1 MMAILDSAMIM
12 PRTCVAADQVL
23 LLDTVGSTNTYAAD
37 LVREGVL
44 FGVNGA
50 DGVSS
55 ADGVNA
61 GKSAWSGHEIVVIA
75 ANEQTAG
82 RGRLDHTWTSVPGE
96 SFIVSL
102 VVSVPV
108 SIMRD
113 LSVSGWLQMI
123 AGCEM
128 REAIVGA
135 VRDCGGDFDGKIGTI
150 ALKWPNDIFV
160 DGRKLG
166 GILAEMVP
174 ITGCG
179 NRVAIVIGVGLN
191 LAIAQERLPI
201 DKATSLQLIAHDLP
215 DAAVMR
221 DAIAARW
228 VQGLRSRLAEFEE
241 DPHRE
246 AVRARDVMIPI
257 CWTLG
262 KSCEAHF
269 VDGTTLR
276 GKAIALNDDASL
288 TIEDQEGVLHRVSTA
303 DVGVLG
309 K

>member
-12 PRTCVAADQVL
+12 PRTCAAADQVL

-44 FGVNGA
+44 FGTHGANGA
-50 DGVSS
+50 D
-55 ADGVNA
+55 A
-61 GKSAWSGHEIVVIA
+61 GKSAWSGHEIVAIA
-75 ANEQTAG
+75 ADEQTAG

-123 AGCEM
+123 AGCEV

-135 VRDCGGDFDGKIGTI
+135 VRDCGGGFDENIGDI
-150 ALKWPNDIFV
+150 SLKWPNDIFV

-166 GILAEMVP
+166 GVLTEMVP

-179 NRVAIVIGVGLN
+179 DRVAIVIGVGLN

-201 DKATSLQLIAHDLP
+201 DMATSLQLIAHNLP

-228 VQGLRSRLAEFEE
+228 VQGLRSRLADFEK

-246 AVRARDVMIPI
+246 AVRAREAMIPI

-276 GKAIALNDDASL
+276 GKAVALNDDASL
-288 TIEDQEGVLHRVSTA
+288 TIEDQEGVLRRVSTA
-303 DVGVLG
+303 DVGVFS

>member
-1 MMAILDSAMIM
+1 MN
-12 PRTCVAADQVL
+12 R
-23 LLDTVGSTNTYAAD
+23 
-37 LVREGVL
+37 
-44 FGVNGA
+44 A

-61 GKSAWSGHEIVVIA
+61 GKSVWSGHEIVAIA
-75 ANEQTAG
+75 ANDQTAG

-135 VRDCGGDFDGKIGTI
+135 VRDCGGGFDGNIGNI

-179 NRVAIVIGVGLN
+179 DRVAIVIGVGLN

-201 DKATSLQLIAHDLP
+201 DMATSLQLIAHDLP

-228 VQGLRSRLAEFEE
+228 VQGLRSRLADFEE

-246 AVRARDVMIPI
+246 AVRAREAMIPI

-276 GKAIALNDDASL
+276 GKAIALNGDASL
-288 TIEDQEGVLHRVSTA
+288 TIEDQEGVLRRVSTA
-303 DVGVLG
+303 DVGVLS

>member
-1 MMAILDSAMIM
+1 
-12 PRTCVAADQVL
+12 
-23 LLDTVGSTNTYAAD
+23 
-37 LVREGVL
+37 
-44 FGVNGA
+44 
-50 DGVSS
+50 
-55 ADGVNA
+55 
-61 GKSAWSGHEIVVIA
+61 
-75 ANEQTAG
+75 
-82 RGRLDHTWTSVPGE
+82 
-96 SFIVSL
+96 
-102 VVSVPV
+102 
-108 SIMRD
+108 
-113 LSVSGWLQMI
+113 
-123 AGCEM
+123 
-128 REAIVGA
+128 
-135 VRDCGGDFDGKIGTI
+135 
-150 ALKWPNDIFV
+150 
-160 DGRKLG
+160 
-166 GILAEMVP
+166 MVP

-179 NRVAIVIGVGLN
+179 DRVAIVIGVGLN
-191 LAIAQERLPI
+191 LAVAQERLPI
-201 DKATSLQLIAHDLP
+201 DTATSLQLIAHDLP

-246 AVRARDVMIPI
+246 AVRAREVMIPI

>member
-1 MMAILDSAMIM
+1 MIM
-12 PRTCVAADQVL
+12 PRTCAAADQVL
-23 LLDTVGSTNTYAAD
+23 LLDTVGSTNTYAAN

-44 FGVNGA
+44 FGANGA
-50 DGVSS
+50 DGVNS

-135 VRDCGGDFDGKIGTI
+135 VCDFGGTLDEDVL
-150 ALKWPNDIFV
+150 LKWPNDIFA
-160 DGRKLG
+160 GGKKLG
-166 GILAEMVP
+166 GVLAEMVP
-174 ITGCG
+174 IPDCG
-179 NRVAIVIGVGLN
+179 DRVAIVIGVGLN

-201 DKATSLQLIAHDLP
+201 DMATSLQLIAHDLP

>member
-1 MMAILDSAMIM
+1 MTILDSAVVM
-12 PRTCVAADQVL
+12 PRTCAVADQVL

-37 LVREGVL
+37 LVHEGLL
-44 FGVNGA
+44 FGAHGVNGA
-50 DGVSS
+50 SS
-55 ADGVNA
+55 ANGVNA
-61 GKSAWSGHEIVVIA
+61 GKSARSGHEIVVIA
-75 ANEQTAG
+75 ANKQTAG

-113 LSVSGWLQMI
+113 SSVNGWLQMI

-135 VRDCGGDFDGKIGTI
+135 VRDCGGGFDENIGDI

-160 DGRKLG
+160 DGQKLG
-166 GILAEMVP
+166 GVLAEMVP
-174 ITGCG
+174 IAGCED
-179 NRVAIVIGVGLN
+179 RVVIVIGVGLN
-191 LAIAQERLPI
+191 LAVAQERLPI

-215 DAAVMR
+215 DVAVMR

-228 VQGLRSRLAEFEE
+228 VRGLRSRLADFEE
-241 DPHRE
+241 DSHRE
-246 AVRARDVMIPI
+246 AVRAREAMIPI

-276 GKAIALNDDASL
+276 GKAVALNDDASL
-288 TIEDQEGVLHRVSTA
+288 TIEDQEGVLHQVSTA
-303 DVGVLG
+303 DVGVFG

>member
-1 MMAILDSAMIM
+1 MA
-12 PRTCVAADQVL
+12 
-23 LLDTVGSTNTYAAD
+23 
-37 LVREGVL
+37 
-44 FGVNGA
+44 
-50 DGVSS
+50 
-55 ADGVNA
+55 
-61 GKSAWSGHEIVVIA
+61 IA
-75 ANEQTAG
+75 ANDQTAG
-82 RGRLDHTWTSVPGE
+82 RGRLDHTWTSVPGG

-102 VVSVPV
+102 VVSMPV

-135 VRDCGGDFDGKIGTI
+135 VRDCGGGFDGNIGNI

-166 GILAEMVP
+166 GVLAEMVP
-174 ITGCG
+174 IAGCG
-179 NRVAIVIGVGLN
+179 DRVAIVIGVGLN

-201 DKATSLQLIAHDLP
+201 DMATSLQLIAHDLP

-221 DAIAARW
+221 DVIAARW
-228 VQGLRSRLAEFEE
+228 VQGLRSRLADFEE

-246 AVRARDVMIPI
+246 AVRAREAMIPI

-276 GKAIALNDDASL
+276 GKAIALNEDASL
-288 TIEDQEGVLHRVSTA
+288 TIEDQEGVLRRVSTA

>member
-1 MMAILDSAMIM
+1 M
-12 PRTCVAADQVL
+12 
-23 LLDTVGSTNTYAAD
+23 
-37 LVREGVL
+37 
-44 FGVNGA
+44 
-50 DGVSS
+50 
-55 ADGVNA
+55 
-61 GKSAWSGHEIVVIA
+61 
-75 ANEQTAG
+75 
-82 RGRLDHTWTSVPGE
+82 
-96 SFIVSL
+96 
-102 VVSVPV
+102 
-108 SIMRD
+108 
-113 LSVSGWLQMI
+113 
-123 AGCEM
+123 
-128 REAIVGA
+128 
-135 VRDCGGDFDGKIGTI
+135 
-150 ALKWPNDIFV
+150 
-160 DGRKLG
+160 
-166 GILAEMVP
+166 
-174 ITGCG
+174 
-179 NRVAIVIGVGLN
+179 IGVGLN

-221 DAIAARW
+221 DVIAARW